1 MTKAVTVRAF
11 YRCAKAPGSDAPYDA
26 INIKVYYPAAYGN
39 RFAERDTGF
48 IPADAD
54 RGPFPVAL
62 ILPGINLSHEGYG
75 WLAQRLAAAGFVAL
89 TYSWTAREFN
99 GLISLSPGLQTQWLT
114 PEGYGKQPSC
124 PALPPLFAE
133 LEALQQEGLL
143 AGLLD
148 LENIVLGGHSAGG
161 SMALL
166 NANQDWFPRVRGA
179 FSYAAHTAGN
189 AHLGWKDG
197 AIMPLFRTPLLI
209 MGGNRD
215 GVIAASR
222 HRYGGKVD
230 AIPSADHATDSVLR
244 TFREGAPEGSR
255 LLIVEG
261 ANHFSLVWP
270 QDAATGRPFLDWR
283 VQGSGRAIRQ
293 YLAQAIVSFCAWAC
307 GNRAAAKQLDALCN
321 EKRPLAALA
330 ERK

>member
-1 MTKAVTVRAF
+1 MTTAVKVRAF
-11 YRCAKAPGSDAPYDA
+11 YRCAKAPGHDAPYDTL
-26 INIKVYYPAAYGN
+26 NIKVYYPAAYGDS
-39 RFAERDTGF
+39 FAERDMGF

-54 RGPFPVAL
+54 RGPFPVVL

-89 TYSWTAREFN
+89 TYSWTAREFK
-99 GLISLSPGLQTQWLT
+99 GLVSLSPGLRMQGLT

-124 PALPPLFAE
+124 PALPVLFSE

-143 AGLLD
+143 ANLLD
-148 LENIVLGGHSAGG
+148 LENVVLGGHSAGG

-166 NANQDWFPRVRGA
+166 NANRDWFPKVRGA
-179 FSYAAHTAGN
+179 FSYAAHTAGS
-189 AHLGWKDG
+189 AQLGWKDG
-197 AIMPLFRTPLLI
+197 AIMPLFGTPLLM

-222 HRYGGKVD
+222 HRYGGEVD
-230 AIPSADHATDSVLR
+230 AVPSADHATDSVIR
-244 TFREGAPEGSR
+244 TFHEAAPAGSR

-261 ANHFSLVWP
+261 ANHFSVVWP
-270 QDAATGRPFLDWR
+270 QDPATGRPFLDWR
-283 VQGSGRAIRQ
+283 AQGSGRAIRQ
-293 YLAQAIVSFCAWAC
+293 FLAQAIVSFCAWAC
-307 GNRAAAKQLDALCN
+307 GNRAAAAQLDALCDG
-321 EKRPLAALA
+321 KHALAALA

>member
-11 YRCAKAPGSDAPYDA
+11 YRCATAPGYDAPYDA
-26 INIKVYYPAAYGN
+26 INIKVYYPAAYRG

-54 RGPFPVAL
+54 RGPFPAVL

-166 NANQDWFPRVRGA
+166 NANRDWFPRVRGA

-189 AHLGWKDG
+189 AQLGWRDG
-197 AIMPLFRTPLLI
+197 AIMPLFGTPLLI
-209 MGGNRD
+209 MGGTRD

-230 AIPSADHATDSVLR
+230 AVPSADHATESVIR

-283 VQGSGRAIRQ
+283 VQGNGRAIRQ
-293 YLAQAIVSFCAWAC
+293 HLAQAIVSFCAWAC
-307 GNRAAAKQLDALCN
+307 GKPAAAKQLDALCDG
-321 EKRPLAALA
+321 KRPLAALA

>member
-1 MTKAVTVRAF
+1 MTKAVAVRAF
-11 YRCAKAPGSDAPYDA
+11 YRCAKAPGHDAPYDA
-26 INIKVYYPAAYGN
+26 INIKVYYPAAYGGG
-39 RFAERDTGF
+39 FAERDTGF
-48 IPADAD
+48 IPADAA
-54 RGPFPVAL
+54 RGPFPVVL

-89 TYSWTAREFN
+89 TYSWTAREFK

-114 PEGYGKQPSC
+114 PEGYGAQASC

-148 LENIVLGGHSAGG
+148 LENVVLGGHSAGG

-166 NANQDWFPRVRGA
+166 NANQDWFPQVRGA

-189 AHLGWKDG
+189 AQLGWKDG
-197 AIMPLFRTPLLI
+197 AIMPLFGTPLLI

-222 HRYGGKVD
+222 YRYGGKVD
-230 AIPSADHATDSVLR
+230 AVPSADHATDSVIR
-244 TFREGAPEGSR
+244 TFREGAPAGSR

-261 ANHFSLVWP
+261 RQPFFPGLAPGRRHWPSLSRLARARQRQGDPSVFGAGNR
-270 QDAATGRPFLDWR
+270 QFLRLGLRGSRRRGATGRAMR
-283 VQGSGRAIRQ
+283 
-293 YLAQAIVSFCAWAC
+293 
-307 GNRAAAKQLDALCN
+307 
-321 EKRPLAALA
+321 
-330 ERK
+330 